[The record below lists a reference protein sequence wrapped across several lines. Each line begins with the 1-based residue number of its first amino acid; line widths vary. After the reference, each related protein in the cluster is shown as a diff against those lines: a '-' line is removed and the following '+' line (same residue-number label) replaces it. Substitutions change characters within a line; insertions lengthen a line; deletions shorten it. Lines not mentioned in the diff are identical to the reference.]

1 MLLSIIIVNYN
12 VYDLLINCLNSLQK
26 YIDCDH
32 EIFVVDNNSAIRNI
46 EKINTEFPYVK
57 FIQSKSNIGF
67 GAANNLGANFA
78 IGKYLLLLN
87 PDTII
92 TESIFSRLI
101 EYLEKNTDT
110 SICAPKLLYQNGAYQ
125 VSSGFFSG
133 LMLELFEALFLINI
147 ARYFEK
153 IKLTKSKQPVIVKWV
168 SAACLIIKKDIFNEL
183 NGFNEKYF
191 LNYEDIDL
199 CKRVTNMNYKIAYF
213 GNLSS
218 IHLDHKSFESN
229 YELLIYSRYLSRL
242 VFAKEHYSLIRRNI
256 SRIIQIIGLIPRII
270 IVNLPYNKN
279 EMAARRKGYIKAF
292 LFYSGIKKIV

>member
-133 LMLELFEALFLINI
+133 LMLEIFEALFLINI

-168 SAACLIIKKDIFNEL
+168 SAACLIINKDIFNEL
-183 NGFNEKYF
+183 NGFNDKYF

-218 IHLDHKSFESN
+218 IHLDHKSFAEN
-229 YELLIYSRYLSRL
+229 YDKLILSRYSSRL
-242 VFAKEHYSLIRRNI
+242 VFAKEHYNIVVRLI
-256 SRIIQIIGLIPRII
+256 SKIIQIVGIILRILF
-270 IVNLPYNKN
+270 VNLIFNKN
-279 EMAARRKGYIKAF
+279 EGMSRKNGYIKSLKLYF
-292 LFYSGIKKIV
+292 KNF